1 MRQMVGILRKTA
13 LTISA
18 ILVVRLI
25 LILKPK
31 MQLAYDN
38 RNPIDGTGAQLQRIL
53 GIYCLSKFLNLDYVH
68 KEIKDVSTHAL
79 DPFQDD
85 YSRREF
91 VSRVNKI
98 FDLDSSTNTHPSPVF
113 VSKLQL
119 RGLLMEALRN
129 KITRKPVLLNIIEP
143 FGIIDFLP
151 RIYEEIPVIDFGFDE
166 SVTSKF
172 GQIAIHYRHGVGGFA
187 KYHKQSIAR
196 QLQDSYYLDCIELL
210 KLEVNWGEKIL
221 FFTDA
226 PVVALDF
233 VPPPNQVANWVG
245 TPNFDGKK
253 IRISKSEVDSIFL
266 NSGLNIEYIHGGD
279 PLEALAIMA
288 NSRILIIGRSS
299 FSYVGGLLNKYG
311 KVIYPRSF
319 WHSPLRGWKRING

>member
-1 MRQMVGILRKTA
+1 MRQMVSMLRKTSI
-13 LTISA
+13 TILA

-31 MQLAYDN
+31 IQLAYDN

-53 GIYCLSKFLNLDYVH
+53 GIYCLSKFLDLDYVH
-68 KEIKDVSTHAL
+68 KEVKDVSTHAL

-91 VSRVNKI
+91 VVRVNKI
-98 FDLDSSTNTHPSPVF
+98 FDLDSSTNAHPNTVF

-119 RGLLMEALRN
+119 RGLIVEALKN

-151 RIYEEIPVIDFGFDE
+151 RIYEEIPVIDFGFDD

-172 GQIAIHYRHGVGGFA
+172 GQIAIHYRHGVGGFV
-187 KYHKQSIAR
+187 KYHKQSISR

-210 KLEVNWGEKIL
+210 KLEVNRGEKIL
-221 FFTDA
+221 LFTDA
-226 PVVALDF
+226 PVAALDF
-233 VPPPNQVANWVG
+233 VPPPNQVRNWVG
-245 TPNFDGKK
+245 SPNFDGEK
-253 IRISKSEVDSIFL
+253 IWISKSEVQSIFL

-288 NSRILIIGRSS
+288 NARILIIGRSS

-311 KVIYPRSF
+311 KVVYPRSF